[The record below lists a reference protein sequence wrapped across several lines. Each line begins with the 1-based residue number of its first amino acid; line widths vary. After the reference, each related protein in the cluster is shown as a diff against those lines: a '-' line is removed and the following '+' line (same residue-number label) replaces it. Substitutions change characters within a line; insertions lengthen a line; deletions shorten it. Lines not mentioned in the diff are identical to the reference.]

1 MNKAIEIE
9 VLSPGVLTTVQDA
22 GRFGY
27 LADGITESGAMD
39 QEAYRFANELVGNRD
54 GEAELECT
62 MKGPALRFLGSATAA
77 LAGADMDARLDGR
90 PVKTGEAFW
99 VEDGQVLELH
109 MAGKGLRTYLAVAGG
124 IAVPKVLGSRS
135 TNLKCRMGG
144 FSGRALLAGDV
155 LPVGEAKETP
165 QGFVRPYHPVFSDHL
180 VIHCIPG
187 PQEEAF
193 TEAGIET
200 FYGST
205 YTMTSES
212 DRMGMRLA
220 GPVIETRH
228 GSDIISDGIVFGS
241 VQVPKSGLPILL
253 LADHQTA
260 GGYAKIATVI
270 SRDLPLLAQA
280 VPGTKLTF
288 ERVSI
293 EEMQETPKAQKAAEK
308 QDRRAKKPEALP
320 RPLHELRGWQRFR
333 TFRERRKKW

>member
-1 MNKAIEIE
+1 MNKSIRIE
-9 VLSPGVLTTVQDA
+9 VISPGVLTTVQDA

-39 QEAYRFANELVGNRD
+39 QEAYRFANALVGNRD

-62 MKGPALRFLGSATAA
+62 MQGPVLRFTGPATAA

-90 PVKTGEAFW
+90 PVKTGGAFS
-99 VEDGQVLELH
+99 VEGGQVLELH
-109 MAGKGLRTYLAVAGG
+109 MAAKGLRTYLAVAGG

-144 FSGRALLAGDV
+144 FSGRALLAGDA
-155 LPVGEAKETP
+155 LPVGEAEEKSH
-165 QGFVRPYHPVFSDHL
+165 GLVRPYHPVFSDRL

-193 TEAGIET
+193 SEAGIET

-205 YTMTSES
+205 YTVTPES

-220 GPVIETRH
+220 GPVIETLH

-270 SRDLPLLAQA
+270 SKDLPLLAQA

-288 ERVSI
+288 ERVSV
-293 EEMQETPKAQKAAEK
+293 EEIQETPGTQKAAAK
-308 QDRRAKKPEALP
+308 QDRKAKKPEALP
-320 RPLHELRGWQRFR
+320 RPLHRLRGWQRFR
-333 TFRERRKKW
+333 TFRERREKW